1 MRFRYSQSAAVQ
13 GCAFSF
19 RRAALLRATS
29 GSNRRR
35 HANGRNTQCDHALLS
50 VQLPLPHLL
59 PPGEYGVF
67 ISVGDP
73 TGKPLYALPLA
84 QGDGARRYKLGALRV
99 AATR

>member
-1 MRFRYSQSAAVQ
+1 
-13 GCAFSF
+13 
-19 RRAALLRATS
+19 
-29 GSNRRR
+29 
-35 HANGRNTQCDHALLS
+35 LLS
-50 VQLPLPHLL
+50 VRLPFPHLL